1 MYQRYLAYTL
11 AFLML
16 ATCSMNLQGQ
26 QEILIDAEKIERFKQ
41 QVRKIV
47 DPAIDEGKMPGCVIG
62 VGNRNGLF
70 YQEAFGNR
78 SIDPI
83 QPMTL
88 DTVFDLA
95 SITKPVA
102 TATSIM
108 QLIEQG
114 QLRLN
119 DKVATH
125 FPDFAV
131 NGKEPITIEH
141 LLLHTS
147 GLIPDNPL
155 ADYLEG
161 PEVAW
166 QKILGLSLSSPIGTA
181 FKYSDVNFMI
191 LGKIVEKISGKTL
204 DIYTRDHIF
213 HPLAMAET
221 LYNPPEFLINR

>member
-26 QEILIDAEKIERFKQ
+26 QEVLIDAEKIERFKQ
-41 QVRKIV
+41 QVRRIV
-47 DPAIDEGKMPGCVIG
+47 DPAIGEGKMPGCVIG

-83 QPMTL
+83 LPMTL

-155 ADYLEG
+155 ADY
-161 PEVAW
+161 
-166 QKILGLSLSSPIGTA
+166 
-181 FKYSDVNFMI
+181 
-191 LGKIVEKISGKTL
+191 
-204 DIYTRDHIF
+204 
-213 HPLAMAET
+213 
-221 LYNPPEFLINR
+221 